1 MRTDRREVLLLFARA
16 LAWLPACLAAWYFA
30 SPVLSWIPARLAVPL
45 VEASSGPAT
54 RVQLLAHRAEYQ
66 LEIAA
71 PRGHGV
77 AAGDAVV
84 DVEVSVRT
92 YTYGIALFLA
102 LSLATRGRRRPG
114 VLAIATAALVL
125 LPAWGIAFDA
135 LRQLG
140 LAEELAPYLRW
151 PAMGREAVAFGYQVG
166 SLLLPPLAP
175 VVAWLA
181 AHPEVLRPA
190 ARVARRAGAVCG

>member
-1 MRTDRREVLLLFARA
+1 VRTDRSEVLLLFARA

-54 RVQLLAHRAEYQ
+54 RVRLSADRAEYE

-71 PRGHGV
+71 PRRAGI
-77 AAGDAVV
+77 AAEDAVV
-84 DVEVSVRT
+84 DVEVSLRT

-102 LSLATRGRRRPG
+102 LSLATRGPRRPG
-114 VLAIATAALVL
+114 VLAIALAVLVI

-135 LRQLG
+135 LRQVG

-181 AHPEVLRPA
+181 AHPQVLRPA
-190 ARVARRAGAVCG
+190 ERAGAVCG